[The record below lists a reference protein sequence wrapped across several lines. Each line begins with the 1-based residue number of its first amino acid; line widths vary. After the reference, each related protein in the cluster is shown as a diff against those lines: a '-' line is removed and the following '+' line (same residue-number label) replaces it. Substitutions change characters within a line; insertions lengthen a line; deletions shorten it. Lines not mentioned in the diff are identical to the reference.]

1 MKVLLFKLAYM
12 LPVVSVI
19 IPNYNYAKFLNQ
31 RIDSVL
37 SQTFKDIELI
47 ILDDNSQDNSAQV
60 IEEYR
65 ANPLV
70 SHIVF
75 NETNSGSTFK
85 QWRKGFE
92 LARGE
97 FIWIAE
103 ADDYAAPTLLE
114 KLLNFMRKDTCI
126 KVGFVNSN
134 WVTPTSTFVNK
145 DYTIAEPW
153 HIYDGRAF
161 VLEHLLK
168 ENYIYNAS
176 MALFRKDAIAGV
188 NDVYM
193 QFRSCGDKIFWRDMA
208 LQGKVLY
215 VCEPLNN
222 FRIHDAKVT
231 TNAISSGLLFKEEHK
246 FFYMNIQSGLVGVS
260 RRLDVVRYFIRYIEN
275 VKDTLVSNEVYN
287 DVKHM
292 WLMEKDWHNAKLPLF
307 FRLYC
312 WLSNLR

>member
-1 MKVLLFKLAYM
+1 M

-19 IPNYNYAKFLNQ
+19 IPNYNYAKYLNQ

-37 SQTFKDIELI
+37 SQTFKDLEII
-47 ILDDNSQDNSAQV
+47 ILDDCSQDNSVQV

-65 ANPLV
+65 SNPLV

-114 KLLNFMRKDTCI
+114 KLLDFMRKDTSI

-134 WVTPTSTFVNK
+134 WVTPTGTFVNK
-145 DYTIAEPW
+145 DYTIMEPW
-153 HIYDGRAF
+153 RIYDGRAF
-161 VLEHLLK
+161 VVEHLLK

-193 QFRSCGDKIFWRDMA
+193 QFRSCGDKIFWRDLA

-231 TNAISSGLLFKEEHK
+231 TNAIGSGLLFREEHK
-246 FFYMNIQSGLVGVS
+246 FFYMNIQSGLVGIS
-260 RRLDVVRYFIRYIEN
+260 RRLDVVRYFLRYIEN
-275 VKDTLVSNEVYN
+275 VKDAFVTEEVYG
-287 DVKHM
+287 DIRRM
-292 WLMEKDWHNAKLPLF
+292 WDAEKDWHNAKLPLS
-307 FRLYC
+307 FRICC
-312 WLSNLR
+312 WLSSLPHKSR